1 MWRVARILRLRWRQ
15 PALIRWLEAAG
26 LFGVALAIRFSLGP
40 LHGAIPFLSFYPA
53 ILAAAVLLGWK
64 EAIFVLALSL
74 SAGWYFFLPP
84 GMMLLP
90 AGWAFVGALNIAII
104 IALKAL
110 AEQLAEANER
120 QRLLFQELQHRVANT
135 LQATVGQLER
145 VRRTIGSRPA
155 EAANMLEEAIGRMSA
170 SAEMH
175 RHLHDPAVFNNGL
188 ESMLRE
194 VVATV
199 IDQAS
204 VTVNLKVEE
213 LDLSLD
219 QKSVIAMLVME
230 AANNSAKHVFQRN
243 LGSRFEVSLQALPGH
258 RALLRI
264 SDDGPRA
271 TGAGDGRPPE
281 KKLGMRILQGLA
293 DQIHGTLATELD
305 QSGNV
310 MVNFPTTRHRSGW
323 PLR

>member
-15 PALIRWLEAAG
+15 PALIRWLEAAA
-26 LFGVALAIRFSLGP
+26 LFGVALTIRFSLGP

-53 ILAAAVLLGWK
+53 ILVAAVLLGWK
-64 EAIFVLALSL
+64 EAIFVLVLSL

-110 AEQLAEANER
+110 AQQLAEANER

-135 LQATVGQLER
+135 LQATVGKLES

-175 RHLHDPAVFNNGL
+175 RRLHDPAVFDNGL
-188 ESMLRE
+188 ESMLQE

-230 AANNSAKHVFQRN
+230 AAHNSAKHVFQRD
-243 LGSRFEVSLQALPGH
+243 LGSRFEVALQALPGH
-258 RALLRI
+258 RAILRVN
-264 SDDGPRA
+264 DDGP
-271 TGAGDGRPPE
+271 GAADAGEERPSQQN
-281 KKLGMRILQGLA
+281 LGMRILQGLA
-293 DQIHGTLATELD
+293 DQIHGTLAAELD
-305 QSGNV
+305 RGGKI
-310 MVNFPTTRHRSGW
+310 MVDFPVRRI
-323 PLR
+323 

>member
-15 PALIRWLEAAG
+15 PALIRWLEAAA

-53 ILAAAVLLGWK
+53 ILVAAVLLGWK
-64 EAIFVLALSL
+64 EAVFVLVLSL

-84 GMMLLP
+84 GMTLLP

-120 QRLLFQELQHRVANT
+120 QRLLFEELQHRVANT
-135 LQATVGQLER
+135 LQATVGKLER
-145 VRRTIGSRPA
+145 VRRTIASRPA
-155 EAANMLEEAIGRMSA
+155 EAAEMLEEAIGRMSA

-175 RHLHDPAVFNNGL
+175 RHLHDSAVFNNGL

-204 VTVNLKVEE
+204 ITVNFKVEE

-219 QKSVIAMLVME
+219 QKSILAILVME

-243 LGSRFEVSLQALPGH
+243 LGSRFEVALQAVPGH
-258 RALLRI
+258 RAILRV
-264 SDDGPRA
+264 SDDGPGV
-271 TGAGDGRPPE
+271 TDAGDGRPSAQ
-281 KKLGMRILQGLA
+281 KLGTRILQGLA
-293 DQIHGTLATELD
+293 DQIHGTLATEVD
-305 QSGNV
+305 QGGKV
-310 MVNFPTTRHRSGW
+310 MVEFPIFRHRSGL